1 MEKDGR
7 RYTGLY
13 FDGTNFDS
21 WQFGMRLALQSDE
34 LWLTTNGTE
43 TRPETVRILSLY
55 S

>member
-21 WQFGMRLALQSDE
+21 WQFGMRLTLQSDE